1 MLHDLAEPDDAWME
15 YEKLLSELSR
25 FVGDCVRYLE
35 DAAGG
40 VPLFPRGLLVVLED
54 LVDDGQE
61 RIELGPG
68 AWDRTA
74 IARRFGVLEDL
85 LESVPVDAVRAAG
98 SAFAQAVN
106 ENATADLGPDLHVGV
121 HP

>member
-1 MLHDLAEPDDAWME
+1 VLVAKP
-15 YEKLLSELSR
+15 
-25 FVGDCVRYLE
+25 LE

-40 VPLFPRGLLVVLED
+40 VPLLPRGFLVVLED

-68 AWDRTA
+68 TWDRTA

-85 LESVPVDAVRAAG
+85 LESVPVDVVRAAG
-98 SAFAQAVN
+98 SALAQAVD
-106 ENATADLGPDLHVGV
+106 EDATANLGPDLHVGV

>member
-1 MLHDLAEPDDAWME
+1 ME
-15 YEKLLSELSR
+15 YDKLLSELSR

-68 AWDRTA
+68 AWDRA
-74 IARRFGVLEDL
+74 AVARRFGMLEDL
-85 LESVPVDAVRAAG
+85 LEGIPVDVVRAAG
-98 SAFAQAVN
+98 SACSGRRRGRDG
-106 ENATADLGPDLHVGV
+106 ESRPRSPCWCTPIDLTTGEPRWG
-121 HP
+121 

>member
-1 MLHDLAEPDDAWME
+1 VLVAEP
-15 YEKLLSELSR
+15 
-25 FVGDCVRYLE
+25 LE

-40 VPLFPRGLLVVLED
+40 VPRFPRGLLVVLED

-85 LESVPVDAVRAAG
+85 LERVPVDAVRAAG
-98 SAFAQAVN
+98 GALAQAVN

-121 HP
+121 HPETSRLGDLDGVSESSLVAPRP

>member
-1 MLHDLAEPDDAWME
+1 ME

-40 VPLFPRGLLVVLED
+40 VPLFPRGLLAVLED

-61 RIELGPG
+61 RIELG

-98 SAFAQAVN
+98 IAFAQAVN